1 MSKIRYYTDEH
12 VSRAVIRGLR
22 QRGID
27 VVSVPEAGRLGA
39 SDEEHL
45 AFAHADGRVFFTHDD
60 DFLRLAAA
68 GATHAGIIYAPRKV
82 STGEA
87 IRGLLLIYQVLEAEE
102 MEGRVEYL

>member
-12 VSRAVIRGLR
+12 VSRAVIQGLR

-27 VVSVPEAGRLGA
+27 VVSVPEEKMLGA

-45 AFAHADGRVFFTHDD
+45 AFARAEGRVFFTHDD

-68 GATHAGIIYAPRKV
+68 SATHAGIVYAPRQV
-82 STGEA
+82 SIGET
-87 IRGLLLIYQVLEAEE
+87 IHGLMQIYQIVEAEE
-102 MEGRVEYL
+102 MVGRIEYL